1 MWEQF
6 SARTLKCYFMR
17 HGPHKNQYLLKKS
30 SRSTSALPATKDD
43 DGFIMPSQ
51 KNTPGRSRATRT
63 QSEVNMGRTRPPQ
76 GSGSIFAMDEE
87 AGEMFSSSYLSDMKL
102 GICAVDK

>member
-1 MWEQF
+1 MKKLRNETRVLQVQND
-6 SARTLKCYFMR
+6 AADKTIRE
-17 HGPHKNQYLLKKS
+17 LKKS